1 MFTRG
6 DKVSSKQGTD
16 QEKEKTA
23 QETEPLHTQEQRSA
37 NAAYRKSTPSVISA
51 ALKVMGNLESAG
63 EIQIDG
69 KVEGD
74 VRGLMVKVGE
84 GASIKG
90 SVFGDSVELAGT
102 VEGKIEAQL
111 ANRAGYARR
120 VQFQISFVAYRS
132 FRARLKLDISPEPVE
147 KRV

>member
-1 MFTRG
+1 
-6 DKVSSKQGTD
+6 
-16 QEKEKTA
+16 
-23 QETEPLHTQEQRSA
+23 
-37 NAAYRKSTPSVISA
+37 VISA

-102 VEGKIEAQL
+102 VEGKIEAK
-111 ANRAGYARR
+111 AVVINRTGHMTGDIIHESLQIEQGAHVDGHCRPTYGKSEAAGLQSRRGAPASHQESVSAERR
-120 VQFQISFVAYRS
+120 VSQTGNSASISAT
-132 FRARLKLDISPEPVE
+132 
-147 KRV
+147 